1 MPNSVLRLALTT
13 LATLAALLAAPLG
26 APLGAQR
33 VDTLRIA
40 SAAFGTTREVWVHL
54 PEGHQYVGPE
64 APLPVLIV
72 LDGQHDWFATPVRTI
87 IQGLSDTK
95 ELPWS
100 IIVVVPHAD
109 RVAESSFRRQSTE
122 PLPLLRF
129 LADEL
134 PPALTPYHASDLR
147 VLIGH
152 SFTASFA
159 LHALLERPD
168 RFSAVIAHSPLD
180 GIATT
185 IPRVVALMRSRPD
198 RAALVSVGGSE
209 QWADMYHA
217 RELLPIVRSPALQPL
232 PDNFVLH
239 VAESARHNAVPIR
252 ATPDLL
258 AKYFAPFANRD
269 TLLAVNE
276 EYVLR
281 APPPPVAQMMAQI
294 DASLAFRGNRIPWQL
309 PDIAGLASR
318 LETGPHPAHTEA
330 VYRRGVALYPGYFLF
345 HASLGE
351 LVAARDP
358 RAARVHFAEA
368 LRMLE
373 RHERGAQDYGEMREA
388 LMARLRE

>member
-1 MPNSVLRLALTT
+1 MTHAFIRVALCATT
-13 LATLAALLAAPLG
+13 LFAAPLN
-26 APLGAQR
+26 AQR
-33 VDTLRIA
+33 VDTLSIH
-40 SAAFGTTREVWVHL
+40 SAAFGTTRQVWVHL
-54 PEGHQYVGPE
+54 PEGHQYVGPK

-109 RVAESSFRRQSTE
+109 RVAESSFRRNSAE

-134 PPALTPYHASDLR
+134 PAALVPYHASDLR
-147 VLIGH
+147 ILVGH

-159 LHALLERPD
+159 LHAMLERPD
-168 RFSAVIAHSPLD
+168 RFSAVMAHSPLD
-180 GIATT
+180 GIGAT
-185 IPRVVALMRSRPD
+185 IPRTVALMRSRPD
-198 RAALVSVGGSE
+198 RAALVSVGGLE
-209 QWADMYHA
+209 QWADTYHA
-217 RELLPIVRSPALQPL
+217 RELLPLVRSAALQPL

-252 ATPDLL
+252 ATPELL
-258 AKYFAPFANRD
+258 ATYFRPFANRD

-281 APPPPVAQMMAQI
+281 TPPPPVAEMMAQI
-294 DASLAFRGNRIPWQL
+294 DASLAFRGTQIPWQL

-318 LETGPHPAHTEA
+318 LETGPHPAHAEA
-330 VYRRGVALYPGYFLF
+330 VYERGIALYPEYFQF

-358 RAARVHFAEA
+358 RAARAHFAEA
-368 LRMLE
+368 LRLVE
-373 RHERGAQDYGEMREA
+373 RHERGSEDYAEMRAA
-388 LMARLRE
+388 LLERLRE